1 MIRDI
6 PTPNPV
12 ELGNSQKISRREKKD
27 FTAAE
32 AQANRDV
39 RFKDNMPEVPQA
51 VFDDLNR
58 EDIFTAPE
66 LTDAESNY
74 KIKAAGLTRGLKPHE
89 QNLDKVAKLR
99 GRTDFLQI
107 RINSAKTFRPDFPVN
122 THDFKEYGMKLLEI
136 YDSEDPDN
144 HTLQPQQEQKLRQ
157 AISILNNPEDS
168 NLKEAENTIFEIAKN
183 LRDATQT
190 KVNGGIDSV
199 NNILTARYREIAHLC
214 QELAKMKL
222 ENGNEASNV
231 TGDKIFRLRRKI
243 RAEALALTGFAKNY
257 SAYNREKRGLEV
269 LAKLSETGF
278 TLTSDEIRT
287 MGDEIQQ
294 DTILDEPQKKQYKD
308 LLARLP
314 VAG

>member
-1 MIRDI
+1 MTRDI

-39 RFKDNMPEVPQA
+39 RFKDNMPDVPQA

-66 LTDAESNY
+66 LTDAESYY

-107 RINSAKTFRPDFPVN
+107 RINSAKTSSPDFPVS
-122 THDFKEYGMKLLEI
+122 TLDFKEYGKKLLEI
-136 YDSEDPDN
+136 FDSEDPEN
-144 HTLQPQQEQKLRQ
+144 HTLQPQQQKKLTE
-157 AISILNNPEDS
+157 AISILNNPEHP
-168 NLKEAENTIFEIAKN
+168 NQKEAQDIIFEIAKN

-190 KVNGGIDSV
+190 KVHGGMDSV
-199 NNILTARYREIAHLC
+199 NNILTARYTEIAHLC
-214 QELAKMKL
+214 QELANIKS
-222 ENGNEASNV
+222 ESGNEQNNFTSD
-231 TGDKIFRLRRKI
+231 TIFRLRRKI

-257 SAYNREKRGLEV
+257 AAYNREKRGLEV

-278 TLTSDEIRT
+278 TLTSDDITVMR
-287 MGDEIQQ
+287 DEIQR
-294 DTILDEPQKKQYKD
+294 DTILSEQQKKQYKD
-308 LLARLP
+308 LLESLP